1 MYRIAVTPKAKRDAR
16 INYEWL
22 AERSMSGAEAWSAAL
37 SRALRALQD
46 NPERHGLAPEGE
58 DFDRPI
64 RQFLF
69 KTRRGRTYR
78 GLFTIEG
85 RVVRV
90 LHIRGPGQRPLERD
104 EL

>member
-1 MYRIAVTPKAKRDAR
+1 MYRVVVTAKANRDAR
-16 INYEWL
+16 ANYEWL
-22 AERSMSGAEAWSAAL
+22 ADRSVSGAEAWLAAL
-37 SRALRALQD
+37 TCALNALKD
-46 NPERHGLAPEGE
+46 NPERHGLAPEGDE
-58 DFDRPI
+58 FDRPI

-85 RVVRV
+85 TDVRV
-90 LHIRGPGQRPLERD
+90 IHVRGPGQQLLGDD